1 MIRRA
6 AAGEFSAWE
15 ESAADA
21 LALVVLLDQFP
32 RNIHRGSPLA
42 YSADPL
48 ARDVAGRAIDRGFH
62 LALPREWRFF
72 FYLPFE
78 HSEDLID
85 QARSITLFHAWV
97 EECPAEKRAEADH
110 HFTYILRHEEIIRR
124 FGRFPHRNAALG
136 RATTPEEA
144 AFLKEPRSSF

>member
-1 MIRRA
+1 LIRCA
-6 AAGEFSAWE
+6 AAGELSHWE

-48 ARDVAGRAIDRGFH
+48 ARDVAGRAIDHGFH
-62 LALPREWRFF
+62 MMLPRNRRFF

-85 QARSITLFHAWV
+85 QARSITLFRDWV
-97 EECPAEKRAEADH
+97 DDCPAEKRAEAEH

-124 FGRFPHRNAALG
+124 FGRFPHRNAVLG
-136 RATTPEEA
+136 RASTPEEA
-144 AFLKEPRSSF
+144 EFLKELRSSF